1 MTAAIAENTDF
12 FKVIGLARRKFNFRQ
27 SVFSGTHFR
36 MIKQTGDDHGSVRN
50 EAQELAAEL
59 TISLRLAPEAAA
71 AVDRWAAR
79 RQLSRV
85 AAAEQLI
92 QFGLDVAFSAS
103 QVKPIRTA
111 RAIELAA
118 SQIGQLIDPEAPSEE
133 RDRRIDRLTKGP
145 PEFVDARVDLPK
157 AKI

>member
-1 MTAAIAENTDF
+1 
-12 FKVIGLARRKFNFRQ
+12 
-27 SVFSGTHFR
+27 
-36 MIKQTGDDHGSVRN
+36 MIKQTGGDHGSVRD
-50 EAQELAAEL
+50 EAPETPSEV
-59 TISLRLAPEAAA
+59 TVSLRLAPDTAA

-79 RQLSRV
+79 RQISRV
-85 AAAEQLI
+85 AATEQLL

-103 QVKPIRTA
+103 QAKPIRTA

-157 AKI
+157 PKL

>member
-1 MTAAIAENTDF
+1 
-12 FKVIGLARRKFNFRQ
+12 
-27 SVFSGTHFR
+27 
-36 MIKQTGDDHGSVRN
+36 MIKQTGGDHGSVRDN
-50 EAQELAAEL
+50 ASETASDV
-59 TISLRLAPEAAA
+59 TVSLRLAADAAA

-79 RQLSRV
+79 HQISRV
-85 AAAEQLI
+85 AAAEQLL
-92 QFGLDVAFSAS
+92 QFGISVAFSTS

-133 RDRRIDRLTKGP
+133 RDRRIERLTKGP

-157 AKI
+157 AKV